1 MADVIARAL
10 LIAALASGCTGCVGL
25 MVDKPWTR
33 EIWNPVP
40 ITAKKPLGGPNDVD
54 RWACQPGSA
63 ASAPQ
68 TKDRFLAS
76 WGAPREKVA
85 TAQGETWIY
94 SESGRWC
101 GVWILV
107 ILPLPMLLPVCET
120 FDHVRFEDELAV
132 GSVSRRMDGFA
143 FGMGLF
149 PLPFV
154 AVFRPAYA
162 TESQPRVVTFPERV
176 KVPVCAP

>member
-1 MADVIARAL
+1 
-10 LIAALASGCTGCVGL
+10 
-25 MVDKPWTR
+25 
-33 EIWNPVP
+33 
-40 ITAKKPLGGPNDVD
+40 
-54 RWACQPGSA
+54 
-63 ASAPQ
+63 
-68 TKDRFLAS
+68 
-76 WGAPREKVA
+76 
-85 TAQGETWIY
+85 
-94 SESGRWC
+94 
-101 GVWILV
+101 V